1 MQVHQVYNWLVLHY
15 MTYKICQAVTLNP
28 IHKRKRKKKQAGA
41 AYNTFLIYFHLPLEN
56 HQQIT
61 VKQEHNCTEIFLL
74 RS

>member
-56 HQQIT
+56 RCKILKNNKSSANYSKT
-61 VKQEHNCTEIFLL
+61 
-74 RS
+74 RA